1 MSDVAPPVAALVEEF
16 SKLPGIGVKT
26 AQRLTFF
33 ILRSP
38 TDQAR
43 RLADAIMRV
52 KESIVYCS
60 RCFNLT
66 ETDPCSI
73 CSNQAREQD
82 VICVV
87 EEPLD
92 VLALEKTGRYK
103 GLYHVLHGA
112 LSPMNGIGPKDIRIA
127 ELLRRLEDGKV
138 SEVIMATNPGFEGD
152 YTASTIRRDIQSEL
166 KLPELKI
173 TALARGL
180 PLGSDLEYADE
191 DTEGMLDECQL
202 LDPDKAREPQDDIIV
217 THLETLLLLTTTR
230 EARDRLREI
239 KLYPILREL
248 DSHSDNQDVKVNTD
262 RIVQVIMR
270 GEEGEERDDEK
281 KNEEVVTASDDLHR
295 VRVGERSAPDAGRRG

>member
-33 ILRSP
+33 IFRSP

-52 KESIVYCS
+52 KLSLIYCS
-60 RCFNLT
+60 RWFNLT

-73 CSNQAREQD
+73 CSNGARDQD

-127 ELLRRLEDGKV
+127 ELLKRLETGTIR
-138 SEVIMATNPGFEGD
+138 EVIMATNPGFEGD
-152 YTASTIRRDIQSEL
+152 YTASTIRRDIQNEL
-166 KLPELKI
+166 NVPDLKI

-191 DTEGMLDECQL
+191 DTLGRALEG
-202 LDPDKAREPQDDIIV
+202 R
-217 THLETLLLLTTTR
+217 
-230 EARDRLREI
+230 
-239 KLYPILREL
+239 REL
-248 DSHSDNQDVKVNTD
+248 F
-262 RIVQVIMR
+262 
-270 GEEGEERDDEK
+270 
-281 KNEEVVTASDDLHR
+281 
-295 VRVGERSAPDAGRRG
+295 